1 MSLIRRPLGVRESA
15 ALGESAA
22 DMGRCRRE
30 LASETGRERD
40 FEEVR
45 DRPDARREIAG
56 DGGAGREEVRE
67 VTEWVLRRW
76 LWSSV
81 SWESNNRGGGSRKD
95 VLGDSVVGVDSAPFG
110 VAWPLLRPL
119 AAVVTSSKS
128 FFDDFLRANSCG
140 PGVGGGR
147 NEEPGDGN
155 GGEERR
161 AA

>member
-1 MSLIRRPLGVRESA
+1 MIRRPLGVRESA

-22 DMGRCRRE
+22 DMGRCMRE

-45 DRPDARREIAG
+45 DRPDARRETAG

-95 VLGDSVVGVDSAPFG
+95 VLGDSVVGVDSWKGSRWKRERGTFSMEMIKRGRKERKKARDARWGLTAPFG
-110 VAWPLLRPL
+110 VA
-119 AAVVTSSKS
+119 
-128 FFDDFLRANSCG
+128 
-140 PGVGGGR
+140 
-147 NEEPGDGN
+147 
-155 GGEERR
+155 
-161 AA
+161 